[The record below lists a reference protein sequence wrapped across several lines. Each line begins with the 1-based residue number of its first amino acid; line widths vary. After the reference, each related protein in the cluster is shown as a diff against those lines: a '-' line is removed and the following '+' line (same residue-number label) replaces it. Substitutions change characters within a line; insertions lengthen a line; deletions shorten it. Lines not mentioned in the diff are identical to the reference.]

1 MPKKAIREWLENWE
15 SVKVGDRLPDA
26 LPSNSGAKA
35 FDGMTGGKIN
45 KIMLDEAIGKLPR
58 DLRRV
63 IFFRWTG
70 PKVKLRKALAILGYG
85 KSEYYR
91 RCDLAID
98 GIYRRINGLALNYSE
113 LYDSIH

>member
-1 MPKKAIREWLENWE
+1 MKA
-15 SVKVGDRLPDA
+15 GDRLPDA
-26 LPSNSGAKA
+26 LPANSGAKA

-45 KIMLDEAIGKLPR
+45 KIMLDDAIGKLPR

-63 IFFRWTG
+63 VFFRWTG
-70 PKVKLRKALAILGYG
+70 PKVKLRKALGILGYG

-91 RCDLAID
+91 RCDIAVD
-98 GIYRRINGLALNYSE
+98 NIYRRVNGLALNYSE